1 MAYGQITKY
10 EIAQYKMRLEEKMYN
25 AIKHIN
31 NMIIED
37 RRVVFSLDTLSC
49 IEESCNFGI
58 DVYIES
64 SATIKYS
71 AFDVDSLEEVDFG
84 CVHLTDENCYSV
96 GYCKNVFNSINDI
109 VEAIICEVEQKLSC
123 DKEEVMYDFCI

>member
-1 MAYGQITKY
+1 
-10 EIAQYKMRLEEKMYN
+10 MYN

-49 IEESCNFGI
+49 IEESFNFGI

-71 AFDVDSLEEVDFG
+71 AFNVDSLEEVDFG
-84 CVHLTDENCYSV
+84 YEIYTYNEEAATILAQA
-96 GYCKNVFNSINDI
+96 
-109 VEAIICEVEQKLSC
+109 EAIQNGFSYELISVTKIEKNYEVC
-123 DKEEVMYDFCI
+123 